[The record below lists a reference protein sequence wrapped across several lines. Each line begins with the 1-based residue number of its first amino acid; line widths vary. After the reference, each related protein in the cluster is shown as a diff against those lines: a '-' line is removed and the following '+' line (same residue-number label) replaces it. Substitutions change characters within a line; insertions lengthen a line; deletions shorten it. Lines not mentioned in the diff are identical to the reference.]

1 MARGDCY
8 WRWHSQ
14 PSVHRGQRAG
24 FGPLCRALCQEAGP
38 VPIVEPEVLMD
49 GEHTLEQCRAATE
62 HVLHNVFAQLYTQ
75 RVMLEGMIVTSNMVL
90 AGLASSGQE
99 TVAEVAETTVQ
110 CLPRVVP
117 AAVPGIAFL
126 SGGQPGDIGVST
138 SECHERAGKIAKISA
153 AVGTHF
159 LVCPCNP
166 TPCFGYLAW
175 PGRQCPSSA
184 ASSVASG
191 QMQPGGT
198 AWRLFCCDGTDMTLR
213 LYLIRHGETEWSL
226 SGQHTGRTD
235 LPLTAHGEDEARK
248 LVPWL
253 RHIRFARVLTS
264 PLQRARRTCELA
276 GLGGDGGG

>member
-110 CLPRVVP
+110 CLPRVVS

-126 SGGQPGDIGVST
+126 SGGQPGT
-138 SECHERAGKIAKISA
+138 LASA
-153 AVGTHF
+153 RLNAMNV
-159 LVCPCNP
+159 
-166 TPCFGYLAW
+166 LARS
-175 PGRQCPSSA
+175 PKSR
-184 ASSVASG
+184 
-191 QMQPGGT
+191 
-198 AWRLFCCDGTDMTLR
+198 
-213 LYLIRHGETEWSL
+213 
-226 SGQHTGRTD
+226 
-235 LPLTAHGEDEARK
+235 LPLALTFS
-248 LVPWL
+248 
-253 RHIRFARVLTS
+253 FARAIQHHALNIWHGRDGNVPAAQEA
-264 PLQRARRTCELA
+264 PLQRARCNRAAERGDYSA
-276 GLGGDGGG
+276 GMEQT